1 MALGWEGYE
10 GDQGR
15 DLARCYDALD
25 PAVLHDWLRD
35 HLPAAPAAILDIGAG
50 SGRDA
55 TWLAGLGYEVVAVE
69 PSATMRDHGQK
80 HAERG
85 SIIWVDDNLPGIDR
99 VMRLGQS
106 FDLIL
111 LSAVWMHVAPAD
123 RLQAFRKL
131 VTLLKQGG
139 MIALT
144 LRNGPAPRG
153 RIMHPVTSRE
163 IAGLAR
169 SHGAMLVKDEPS
181 SDIGGRPEVSWRH
194 LLLRLPD
201 DGTGALPLLRHVIL
215 NDAKS
220 STYKLGLLRAVCRAA
235 DGSAGVAV
243 PDGDE
248 AVRIPLG
255 LVALHWLRLYL
266 PLTRAGLPQSPQN
279 MRGAERLGFAKVGW
293 GGLGALAPH
302 DLRLGTVFSG
312 QRATYLHAALRDA
325 SATIARMPSTYLCYP
340 GSEIPILPA
349 VRQKAGPP
357 AARLLV
363 DGAYLW
369 SFGHLTV
376 PLHLWRALSRFDAWI
391 EPALVAEWQSLMEG
405 YARGQGRSLDLG
417 AMARAMAWHD
427 PFRATEQV
435 RRIALGIAEIRP
447 ALLYLERQAVTA

>member
-25 PAVLHDWLRD
+25 PAVLHAWLRD

-55 TWLAGLGYEVVAVE
+55 AWLAGLGYEVVAVE
-69 PSATMRDHGQK
+69 PSATMRNHGEK
-80 HAERG
+80 HADRG
-85 SIIWVDDNLPGIDR
+85 SIIWVDDNLPGLDR

-111 LSAVWMHVAPAD
+111 LSAVWMHVAPAN
-123 RLQAFRKL
+123 RTRAFRKL
-131 VTLLKQGG
+131 VTLLKPGG

-144 LRNGPAPRG
+144 LRDGPAPPG
-153 RIMHPVTSRE
+153 RIMHPVSSTE

-181 SDIGGRPEVSWRH
+181 SDVGGRPGVLWRR

-235 DGSAGVAV
+235 ASCAGLAV

-248 AVRIPLG
+248 AVRFPLG

-266 PLTRAGLPQSPQN
+266 PLTRADLPQSPQN
-279 MRGAERLGFAKVGW
+279 MRGAERLGFAKAGW
-293 GGLGALAPH
+293 AGLDPLAPT
-302 DLRLGTVFSG
+302 DLRLGAVFTG
-312 QRATYLHAALRDA
+312 PLAAHLHGALRDA
-325 SATIARMPSTYLCYP
+325 ATTIAQMPSTYLSYP
-340 GSEIPILPA
+340 GSETPVLPA
-349 VRQKAGPP
+349 TRKTP
-357 AARLLV
+357 ARSPVRLLV
-363 DGAYLW
+363 DAAYLW
-369 SFGHLTV
+369 SFGCLTV
-376 PLHLWRALSRFDAWI
+376 PIHLWRALSRFDAWI
-391 EPALVAEWQSLMEG
+391 EPALVAEWQSVMQS
-405 YARGQGRSLDLG
+405 YAQRQGRNL
-417 AMARAMAWHD
+417 
-427 PFRATEQV
+427 
-435 RRIALGIAEIRP
+435 
-447 ALLYLERQAVTA
+447 